1 MNIRVIKSA
10 RRTISIE
17 VTPECDVIVRAPY
30 LTSRKEIARFLDD
43 KADWINRTVRRM
55 EKRKAEGAI
64 SKGNLLSDEEVR
76 DLCEQAKDVIP
87 PKAEHY
93 ALLLGVN
100 FGRITIRNQKTRW
113 GSCSSKQNL
122 NFNCLLLRAPEE
134 ILDYV
139 VVHELCHIRH
149 MDHSKAF
156 WTEVEKILPDYR
168 KRRKWL
174 KDYGDRLY
182 YSDSVIPE
190 YQEEEK

>member
-1 MNIRVIKSA
+1 MNIKVIKSG

-30 LTSRKEIARFLDD
+30 LTSRKEIAKFLDD
-43 KADWINRTVRRM
+43 KADWINRTIRRM
-55 EKRKAEGAI
+55 EKRKAEIAAA
-64 SKGNLLSDEEVR
+64 KGKSLDDEEVKE
-76 DLCEQAKDVIP
+76 LCEQAKDVIP
-87 PKAEHY
+87 LKVEHY
-93 ALLLGVN
+93 AMLLGVN
-100 FGRITIRNQKTRW
+100 YGRITIRNQKTRW

-122 NFNCLLLRAPEE
+122 NFNCLLLRAPDE

-149 MDHSKAF
+149 MDHSKEF
-156 WTEVEKILPDYR
+156 WNDVEKILPDYK

-182 YSDSVIPE
+182 YSDVPIPE
-190 YQEEEK
+190 F